1 MKKTKEFDCVR
12 MKDEIQ
18 AKLLKEYEGLS
29 ADQIHEMRRKRIEA
43 DPILGP
49 IYKKMRAGNQVQT

>member
-1 MKKTKEFDCVR
+1 MKKEKKFECVR

-29 ADQIHEMRRKRIEA
+29 DDEIHELRRRKIEA
-43 DPILGP
+43 DLILGP
-49 IYKKMRAGNQVQT
+49 IYKERRTATRV